1 MQNDQR
7 DSSDD
12 LATALALAE
21 KLERMLEEEFELLK
35 NQNIEDFEATQ
46 APKSDVLRQLTVL
59 TGVDGPNTADKLG
72 AEWDGFKSKILYCRN
87 LHRRNEI
94 LIGRKIDALR
104 GALQSL
110 RVQDPASSV
119 EVYDRLGQ
127 VSRGRRTHR
136 YSEA

>member
-1 MQNDQR
+1 MKNTTQ
-7 DSSDD
+7 DSSSD
-12 LATALALAE
+12 LAKALALAE
-21 KLERMLEEEFELLK
+21 TLELMLEDEFELLK
-35 NQNIEDFEATQ
+35 NQKIEDFEASQ
-46 APKSDVLRQLTVL
+46 SAKSEVLRELTVL

-72 AEWDGFKSKILYCRN
+72 PEWDSFKNKILYCRN

-110 RVQDPASSV
+110 KVQDPASSV

-127 VSRGRRTHR
+127 LSRNRRTHR